1 MEYIIICLAALV
13 SSGLTLF
20 SGFGLGTI
28 LMPVF
33 AIFFPVEIAI
43 ALTAI
48 VHFLN
53 NLFKL
58 ALLGRHA
65 DGAVALK
72 FGLPAI
78 VAAFVGAWLLLRL
91 SDLAPVGAYE
101 LFGRQAEIMP
111 VKLVIAV
118 LMTLF
123 ALFEVVPRLERIS
136 FDRKYLPI
144 GGALSG
150 FFGGLSGN
158 QGALRSAFLVRSGL
172 SKESFIATGVVIAC
186 IVDFTRISVYGA
198 HYSTA
203 GGMENLSLLA
213 AATLSAFLGAFIGNR
228 LMKKVTMRTIQIL
241 VSLMLFAIALG
252 LGSGLI

>member
-1 MEYIIICLAALV
+1 MEYFIICLAALI

-20 SGFGLGTI
+20 SGFGLGTL

-58 ALLGRHA
+58 ALLGKHA
-65 DGAVALK
+65 DKTVVLK
-72 FGLPAI
+72 FGIPAF
-78 VAAFVGAWLLLRL
+78 VTAFVGAKLLLML
-91 SDLAPVGAYE
+91 SDLEPLASYDLLSGH
-101 LFGRQAEIMP
+101 FEIMP
-111 VKLVIAV
+111 VKTIIALLLVV
-118 LMTLF
+118 F
-123 ALFEVVPRLERIS
+123 ALFELLPKLGTVS
-136 FDRKYLPI
+136 FDRRYLPL

-158 QGALRSAFLVRSGL
+158 QGALRSAFLVRCGL

-186 IVDFTRISVYGA
+186 IVDFTRITVYGSHLA
-198 HYSTA
+198 TA
-203 GGMENLSLLA
+203 GKIENMPLLF
-213 AATLSAFLGAFIGNR
+213 AATISAFFGAFIGNR
-228 LMKKVTMRTIQIL
+228 LMTKVTMRTIQIL
-241 VSLMLFAIALG
+241 VSGMLFGIALALG
-252 LGSGLI
+252 LGFI